1 MFRRNNSITEY
12 WKTQILVHFL
22 SQKTSSNLNKYFII
36 SIIILLKYKLVTKYQ
51 LGCNSTYAIIHCQH
65 KFNIIDLC
73 KVTLLSKPYSSLRK
87 ENKNLK
93 LFKKY
98 HTMLQ
103 PQTPSRSVRL
113 VA

>member
-22 SQKTSSNLNKYFII
+22 SQKTSSNLNNCF
-36 SIIILLKYKLVTKYQ
+36 IILLKYELVTKYQ
-51 LGCNSTYAIIHCQH
+51 SGCNSTYAIIHCQH